1 MDSAPAILVVDDEAV
16 NRRLAC
22 TVLRAAGWTVDGAV
36 DGPAALA
43 ALRDGAYALV
53 LMDIQMPGMD
63 GFDATQAIRA
73 SDGPAAAVPIV
84 AFTALRR
91 AESIGRMWAVGMD
104 GHVAKP
110 FTPESLVA
118 AVEPWRPSV
127 DHHPAERL
135 AALFGAA
142 EIASLLGR
150 FRDQLSEALVAAD
163 EEEER
168 RARAHKIAGIAGT
181 LGFPE
186 VSRTWLAVSEGLD
199 SSWEAARVAARK
211 ALTLLATDRY
221 LTPNT

>member
-1 MDSAPAILVVDDEAV
+1 MDSVPAILVVDDEAV
-16 NRRLAC
+16 NRSLAC
-22 TVLRAAGWTVDGAV
+22 AVLRAAGWSVDGAA

-73 SDGPAAAVPIV
+73 SDGPGAAVPIV

-104 GHVAKP
+104 GHIAKP
-110 FTPESLVA
+110 FTPDSLVA
-118 AVEPWRPSV
+118 AVEPWRPAER
-127 DHHPAERL
+127 HPVERL
-135 AALFGAA
+135 ATLFGAA

-163 EEEER
+163 EADER

-221 LTPNT
+221 STPNT